1 MNNSLTPT
9 NTTGTFDNDHAFLFG
24 NEFEADIQDPLSEIE
39 SSDTIDSLSSN
50 NNSLNQ
56 EPDRSIIKRDIK
68 DPDFSV
74 EQETQEN
81 KKETALDSDYEDNNP
96 FKGSNHR
103 YAHGIQNSISQTREF
118 TPINDINDH
127 SSSINTPNRQLKSTN
142 PSATLPN
149 SISYIQ
155 IPTITKK
162 EVEILGTPS
171 ESLGGLDEE
180 EEHRYNERLNRFS
193 YIQDDDLLIKI
204 VYAGKFQFSDGK
216 IAIGYTISY
225 NDKRVTRRYT
235 DFVKLRQTLKKLLP
249 TCIIPPI
256 PDRHSIISYFL
267 QPFQFSLNYN
277 RSNGSKRL
285 IDESNETLLRRSRQF
300 QKFLNICISK
310 DKIKNCSTFLKFIDP
325 DFAHWGKVMS
335 QPPIIILPETNLL
348 APPLD
353 PVKPSPLHL
362 LLPVPKK
369 LPTLTEEDENLM
381 HWLEDYNRTYIQPCL
396 RVFNNF
402 NSHMDS
408 SVEYVAELG
417 GLYNVSSIE
426 TQIFTIQQ
434 NLTEEE
440 YDSQDHSIDS
450 SFGSIHE
457 HRRSSIVNKNN
468 TIDDG
473 LSNVLE
479 KVGQIYDSS
488 YVSTQFLINDLNI
501 SFKESLEMLLKFNE
515 ETLSLINFKNL
526 KKEQNNIIVKNWKQ
540 LQERYDFLSNLN
552 SVDATEDNNNE
563 AINENGNETESS
575 INKTAD
581 ETDIDIVSSTEDQ
594 PNNTIDGDISVDSI
608 LAKNTKND
616 YIESILLKNKGNSK
630 AIQAAIKQY
639 TIQRRQSAYKKIM
652 KDLSKN
658 QATAEQKAA
667 TENIVKSQSIPRE
680 KINEEITELSKK
692 LNNVNILREISDKD
706 ISDIDKEFDLE
717 LKFEMELYQ
726 KVWNKDIIR
735 NIKTSVHTW
744 SNDNLIHWENL
755 LKEISNDENMFV

>member
-1 MNNSLTPT
+1 
-9 NTTGTFDNDHAFLFG
+9 
-24 NEFEADIQDPLSEIE
+24 
-39 SSDTIDSLSSN
+39 
-50 NNSLNQ
+50 
-56 EPDRSIIKRDIK
+56 
-68 DPDFSV
+68 
-74 EQETQEN
+74 
-81 KKETALDSDYEDNNP
+81 
-96 FKGSNHR
+96 
-103 YAHGIQNSISQTREF
+103 
-118 TPINDINDH
+118 
-127 SSSINTPNRQLKSTN
+127 
-142 PSATLPN
+142 
-149 SISYIQ
+149 
-155 IPTITKK
+155 
-162 EVEILGTPS
+162 
-171 ESLGGLDEE
+171 
-180 EEHRYNERLNRFS
+180 
-193 YIQDDDLLIKI
+193 
-204 VYAGKFQFSDGK
+204 
-216 IAIGYTISY
+216 
-225 NDKRVTRRYT
+225 
-235 DFVKLRQTLKKLLP
+235 
-249 TCIIPPI
+249 
-256 PDRHSIISYFL
+256 
-267 QPFQFSLNYN
+267 
-277 RSNGSKRL
+277 
-285 IDESNETLLRRSRQF
+285 
-300 QKFLNICISK
+300 
-310 DKIKNCSTFLKFIDP
+310 
-325 DFAHWGKVMS
+325 MS

-369 LPTLTEEDENLM
+369 LPALTEEDEHLM

-457 HRRSSIVNKNN
+457 HRRSK
-468 TIDDG
+468 
-473 LSNVLE
+473 

-563 AINENGNETESS
+563 AINENGNEAESS

-658 QATAEQKAA
+658 QATVEQKTA

-717 LKFEMELYQ
+717 LKFERELYQ

-735 NIKTSVHTW
+735 NIKTSVYTW

-755 LKEISNDENMFV
+755 LKEISNDENKLV